1 MIAIDLSN
9 QQVLDVDPKA
19 IPQISFTG
27 NLNQGENVNDNT
39 VIFFIIEDTKETI
52 LDSSQEAVRVSQ
64 FHFVYNNI
72 KIK

>member
-19 IPQISFTG
+19 IPQINFTG
-27 NLNQGENVNDNT
+27 NLNQSENVNDNT
-39 VIFFIIEDTKETI
+39 IIFFIIENTKKTI

-64 FHFVYNNI
+64 FHFVLI
-72 KIK
+72 